1 MSLNAQFEEDKV
13 QNALSFIEANPGI
26 TIAEACRQTRASYDR
41 VRRRL
46 RGVLP
51 SNSRGGHNKKLIEP
65 ENNALK
71 DYITMCYNL
80 GKPCT
85 IDNTI
90 AAANSILRVGG
101 QDTTVSRRWVKRWL
115 SREHEFI
122 KTMRSKPLSAER
134 RASHIRE
141 DIEDHFKEYRRC
153 RDKWGIFPEDTYN
166 FDETGCQIGI
176 SAGTTVVVP
185 KGATTAFVDDPGQ
198 RELVTATECCSAT
211 GYHVPV
217 MLIFKGAYHLRKY
230 VKNDLSGDTFFGR
243 SESGF
248 TNDKLTLA
256 WLEHFNR
263 YTEKRTIGR
272 YRMLIFDGYGSHI
285 TQPFIEYCWEHR
297 IRPFQLPPHSTHLL
311 QPLDVGIF
319 QTYKLN
325 LKKSIQNEVF
335 HGLTEMSKTDFFS
348 IFQAFSDRTFA
359 PKRIQSAFHKTGLV
373 PYDPAIVL
381 DKMKEYG
388 GIQVEIEEEGSSS
401 SDDLEPAF
409 ATLPP
414 RPWTEFRTPITN
426 TQRRRGSEYIQSR
439 VRSGEPLTPIA
450 IRVMEKVEK
459 GTDQLVISGRL
470 AQELLKANNAYAE
483 QRKQRKDG
491 SNKVVQKYG
500 EIYGSQARRQI
511 AEDEE
516 DEKRVV
522 NMREKRLQ
530 DPWKKRYKAIMT
542 KFPSLYINLRN
553 SGKFGHNRSLFELGL
568 D

>member
-1 MSLNAQFEEDKV
+1 
-13 QNALSFIEANPGI
+13 
-26 TIAEACRQTRASYDR
+26 
-41 VRRRL
+41 
-46 RGVLP
+46 
-51 SNSRGGHNKKLIEP
+51 
-65 ENNALK
+65 
-71 DYITMCYNL
+71 
-80 GKPCT
+80 
-85 IDNTI
+85 
-90 AAANSILRVGG
+90 
-101 QDTTVSRRWVKRWL
+101 
-115 SREHEFI
+115 
-122 KTMRSKPLSAER
+122 
-134 RASHIRE
+134 
-141 DIEDHFKEYRRC
+141 
-153 RDKWGIFPEDTYN
+153 
-166 FDETGCQIGI
+166 
-176 SAGTTVVVP
+176 
-185 KGATTAFVDDPGQ
+185 
-198 RELVTATECCSAT
+198 
-211 GYHVPV
+211 
-217 MLIFKGAYHLRKY
+217 
-230 VKNDLSGDTFFGR
+230 
-243 SESGF
+243 
-248 TNDKLTLA
+248 
-256 WLEHFNR
+256 
-263 YTEKRTIGR
+263 
-272 YRMLIFDGYGSHI
+272 MLIFDGYGSHI

-348 IFQAFSDRTFA
+348 IFQAFSDHTFA
-359 PKRIQSAFHKTGLV
+359 PKRIQSAFRKTGLV

-388 GIQVEIEEEGSSS
+388 GIQVEIEEEGSSL
-401 SDDLEPAF
+401 SDDSEPAF
-409 ATLPP
+409 ATPPP

-530 DPWKKRYKAIMT
+530 DPWKKRYKSIMT

-553 SGKFGHNRSLFELGL
+553 SGKFGHSGSLFELGF